1 MQVPRR
7 APVWLYWRRGSFFG
21 GVCAR
26 VLCDGARAAAMGA
39 ARHALAHAPAAA
51 APGGPGP
58 GLVRRRPRAGAA
70 CAALGQSQPH
80 HGNLAHNTD
89 VPQEP
94 LSSAY
99 ARWHRQRHHRRHQRL
114 Q

>member
-1 MQVPRR
+1 M
-7 APVWLYWRRGSFFG
+7 FG

-26 VLCDGARAAAMGA
+26 VLCNGARAAAMGA

-58 GLVRRRPRAGAA
+58 GLVSRRPRAGAA
-70 CAALGQSQPH
+70 CAALGQPESH
-80 HGNLAHNTD
+80 HGHLAQNTD
-89 VPQEP
+89 GPQESLP
-94 LSSAY
+94 SAD
-99 ARWHRQRHHRRHQRL
+99 ARWHRQRHHRRYQRL